1 MKSKIKTIKENKIKK
16 NISLILRIIISI
28 GLFTV
33 LIIINLKNLKSIP
46 DILKNLNI
54 YLTVLGIL
62 FYFIG
67 IALEAPRWNTL
78 LSAYKIHIPYTY
90 LFNSVFIGFFYGT
103 LLPTNIGG
111 DAYRGID
118 LHKTFKV
125 PVHKNIIALYL
136 GRFMGIISGLLLL
149 MISLCFGMYKHL
161 NKSFLIGL
169 LTVLPLVIF
178 LIILTTIP
186 KKFKIDILFN
196 KIKFLKKY
204 STNVLEFSNALDS
217 YKHKSRVV
225 ILSFTC
231 SLLGNLSS
239 LISFYFIGMALKL
252 NITFLA
258 YMFIIPVTWT
268 ITNIPIT
275 VGGFGVRE
283 STLVLLL
290 KEFGISSESALT
302 FSLIVLIINILLAI
316 FGGII
321 YILRNLIYKRK
332 K

>member
-16 NISLILRIIISI
+16 NVLLILRIIVSI

-46 DILKNLNI
+46 EILENLNI
-54 YLTVLGIL
+54 YFAVLGIL

-67 IALEAPRWNTL
+67 IAFEAPRWNIL

-111 DAYRGID
+111 DVYRGID
-118 LHKTFKV
+118 LHKTFKISV
-125 PVHKNIIALYL
+125 QKNILALYL
-136 GRFMGIISGLLLL
+136 GRFMGIITGLLFLI
-149 MISLCFGMYKHL
+149 ISLSLGMYKHL
-161 NKSFLIGL
+161 NKSFATGLIIIM
-169 LTVLPLVIF
+169 PLIIF
-178 LIILTTIP
+178 LIILTIIP

-204 STNVLEFSNALDS
+204 SANVLEFSNVLDS
-217 YKHKSRVV
+217 YKHKSKVV
-225 ILSFTC
+225 ILSFVY
-231 SLLGNLSS
+231 SILGNLSS

-258 YMFIIPVTWT
+258 YMFIIPITWT

-290 KEFGISSESALT
+290 KEFGISSGSALT